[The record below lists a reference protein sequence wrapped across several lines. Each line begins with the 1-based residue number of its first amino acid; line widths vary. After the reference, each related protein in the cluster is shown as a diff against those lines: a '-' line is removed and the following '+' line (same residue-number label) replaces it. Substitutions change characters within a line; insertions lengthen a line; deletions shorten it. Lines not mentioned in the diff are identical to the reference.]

1 MTKKQKIFNLIIM
14 IAISGLLAYLS
25 VSLTNFE
32 NQKIEIISLDGN
44 LHLSKEQYFEFAN
57 LLDRNNYVNLTT
69 QYIKDR
75 IRKHPYIEK
84 ADVRYD
90 GNGKVSIKISEK
102 IFESILLFGDNQY
115 LLTEELQVLPMLP
128 KTKKI
133 DYPII
138 SNPSVDNLKTMK
150 YMKRNND
157 LLMASKIISTV
168 KLINPELY
176 DGFSTIDLQN
186 GGDIILYFSFFDY
199 PVIIGRGSEIRRTI
213 YFNNLWTYLKG
224 KELNNFMNYVDLRYA
239 GHVYLGI
246 QETSKEGNKQS

>member
-1 MTKKQKIFNLIIM
+1 MTVILV
-14 IAISGLLAYLS
+14 LLTYLS
-25 VSLTNFE
+25 FSLSHLE
-32 NQKIEIISLDGN
+32 NNKIEIISLDGN
-44 LHLSKEQYFEFAN
+44 LHLSKEQYFEYAN
-57 LLDRNNYVNLTT
+57 LIDRSNYSNLTT

-75 IRKHPYIEK
+75 IRKHPYVER
-84 ADVRYD
+84 ADVKYD
-90 GNGKVSIKISEK
+90 GNGKISIKVSEK
-102 IFESILLFGDNQY
+102 IFESILLYGDSQY
-115 LLTEELQVLPMLP
+115 LLTEDLQVLPMLP

-138 SNPSVDNLKTMK
+138 SNPAVENLKMLSFMK
-150 YMKRNND
+150 KNND
-157 LLMASKIISTV
+157 LVIASKIISTV

-224 KELNNFMNYVDLRYA
+224 KEINNFMDYVDMRYG

-246 QETSKEGNKQS
+246 QETSKEGNNQS